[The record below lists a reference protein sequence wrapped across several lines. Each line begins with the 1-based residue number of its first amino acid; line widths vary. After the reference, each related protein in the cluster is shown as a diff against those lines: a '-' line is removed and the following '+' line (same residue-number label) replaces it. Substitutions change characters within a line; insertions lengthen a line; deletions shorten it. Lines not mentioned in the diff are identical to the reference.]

1 MVSLLSLNLSLF
13 GRLVG
18 EVISSRQDFKLLTC
32 ITTAPIQA
40 PMFFLKS
47 NYVLRFATWNKFFC
61 SYAFYLVIQN
71 EPHDSNQF
79 TMLPLPNMTIDS
91 KTLDQCFSREVLRS
105 TNSHSPLDLDR
116 TLNLD
121 LFILQK
127 SSHHSFSTVGKTY
140 Y

>member
-1 MVSLLSLNLSLF
+1 MLSLNLSLF

-32 ITTAPIQA
+32 ITTNQFKHQC
-40 PMFFLKS
+40 FFLKS
-47 NYVLRFATWNKFFC
+47 DYILRFATWNKFFC

-105 TNSHSPLDLDR
+105 TNSHSPLDLKR
-116 TLNLD
+116 ILD
-121 LFILQK
+121 LDLYIFQK